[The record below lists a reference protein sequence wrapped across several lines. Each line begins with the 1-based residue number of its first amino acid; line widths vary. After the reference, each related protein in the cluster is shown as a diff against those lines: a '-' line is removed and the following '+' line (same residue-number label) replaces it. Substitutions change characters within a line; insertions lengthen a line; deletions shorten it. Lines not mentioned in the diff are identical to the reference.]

1 MDRSIYDQYIAGIGN
16 LMKQTAINYGKVL
29 FELGISED
37 AVETAKQLYLQS
49 EELRKVLNSPI
60 VTRAQKHR
68 IIDKLFPQE
77 MHSFLKKVCDYNEAE
92 ILPDIFSAYEIWRR
106 ESQGILVGTLYYMT
120 EPTKAQL
127 RNIEQGLCKAWLS
140 TITANA
146 GRRSQFD
153 RWIRD
158 PDR

>member
-1 MDRSIYDQYIAGIGN
+1 
-16 LMKQTAINYGKVL
+16 MKQTAINYGKVL

-68 IIDKLFPQE
+68 IIDK
-77 MHSFLKKVCDYNEAE
+77 

-127 RNIEQGLCKAWLS
+127 RNIEQGLCKKLGCQQLQLTLEEDHS
-140 TITANA
+140 LIGGFVIRIGDLEIDQSILGSVNGLKQKLT
-146 GRRSQFD
+146 RR
-153 RWIRD
+153 
-158 PDR
+158 

>member
-1 MDRSIYDQYIAGIGN
+1 
-16 LMKQTAINYGKVL
+16 MKQTAINYGKVL

-77 MHSFLKKVCDYNEAE
+77 MHSFLKKVVITTKQRFFLTYSRHMRCGAE
-92 ILPDIFSAYEIWRR
+92 KVRVFWSEHFII
-106 ESQGILVGTLYYMT
+106 
-120 EPTKAQL
+120 
-127 RNIEQGLCKAWLS
+127 
-140 TITANA
+140 
-146 GRRSQFD
+146 
-153 RWIRD
+153 
-158 PDR
+158 

>member
-1 MDRSIYDQYIAGIGN
+1 
-16 LMKQTAINYGKVL
+16 MKQTAINYGKVL

-120 EPTKAQL
+120 E
-127 RNIEQGLCKAWLS
+127 QGLCKKLGCQQLQLTLEEDHS
-140 TITANA
+140 LIGGFVIRIGDLEIDQSILGSVNGLKQKLT
-146 GRRSQFD
+146 RR
-153 RWIRD
+153 
-158 PDR
+158 